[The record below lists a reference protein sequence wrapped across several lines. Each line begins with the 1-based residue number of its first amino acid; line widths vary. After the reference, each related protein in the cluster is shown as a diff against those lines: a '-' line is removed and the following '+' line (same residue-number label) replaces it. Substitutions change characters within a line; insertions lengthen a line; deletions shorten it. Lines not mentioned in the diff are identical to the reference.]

1 MQISATDT
9 TCFHANEQLI
19 RTWSGVWHTA
29 HSKAGRGIDDHS
41 THRRF
46 ILFLFLRDDNRFDIG
61 RVLLRGLEGLLRF
74 LQWIA
79 TRDERADINAPTFYQ
94 RNPLRIGIGVAE
106 CPTGCIPMTRAIAGG
121 RNERIPSVS
130 AC

>member
-61 RVLLRGLEGLLRF
+61 RFLLRGLEGLLRF

-79 TRDERADINAPTFYQ
+79 TRDERAGINATTYDQ
-94 RNPLRIGIGVAE
+94 GNRSRKGIGVGE
-106 CPTGCIPMTRAIAGG
+106 MPRHGT
-121 RNERIPSVS
+121 
-130 AC
+130 